1 LSTEISEQQILDALS
16 QVIDPE
22 LGKDIV
28 SLEFIKNLR
37 IAGGDV
43 SLDLELTTTACPLKD
58 KLKSEV
64 EAAVNSVE
72 GVNSVSVSLTAR
84 AQGAGAQ
91 ERKEHS
97 TDPWAGRAPIPGVD
111 KIIAVASGKGGVG
124 KSTVA
129 VNLATALA
137 ADGMKV
143 GLLDADVYGPSV
155 AMMMGVDAEEQL
167 KALGEKIIPIE
178 RHGVKMMSIAFL
190 MQGKRS
196 AVIWRGPMVAS
207 LAPAG
212 YRRRPADSG
221 ADRSDRRR
229 CHRHHSSA
237 HRRAGRL
244 ARNRDVSETRCAGH
258 RPGREHEQVCLP
270 RLRSSARPVP
280 PRRSRGGGEKL
291 QHAGD
296 RPRSHR
302 AVGRHPRRRG
312 HADRYRRSRVFRR
325 LCLARCSRFSG
336 RSAQVG
342 DGAAERFRLR
352 IKRFC
357 DISIVVSIVYNC

>member
-1 LSTEISEQQILDALS
+1 MSTEISEQQILDALS

-28 SLEFIKNLR
+28 SLGFIKNLR

-43 SLDLELTTTACPLKD
+43 SLDLELTTPACPLKD

-64 EAAVNSVE
+64 EAVVNSVE

-84 AQGAGAQ
+84 AQSAGAK

-155 AMMMGVDAEEQL
+155 AMMMGVDAGEQL

-207 LAPAG
+207 LVKQLLQQVLWGKLDVLVIDLPPGTGDAQLTLVQTVPIDGAVIVTTPQHIAALDASRGIEMFQKLDVPVIGLVENMSKFVCPECGAVHDLFPRGGVEEVEKNYSTPVIARVPIEPSVGIHGDEGTPTVIAAPE
-212 YRRRPADSG
+212 
-221 ADRSDRRR
+221 
-229 CHRHHSSA
+229 SSA
-237 HRRAGRL
+237 ASAL
-244 ARNRDVSETRCAGH
+244 RDAAASVA
-258 RPGREHEQVCLP
+258 
-270 RLRSSARPVP
+270 
-280 PRRSRGGGEKL
+280 
-291 QHAGD
+291 
-296 RPRSHR
+296 
-302 AVGRHPRRRG
+302 AV
-312 HADRYRRSRVFRR
+312 
-325 LCLARCSRFSG
+325 L
-336 RSAQVG
+336 
-342 DGAAERFRLR
+342 
-352 IKRFC
+352 K
-357 DISIVVSIVYNC
+357 

>member
-207 LAPAG
+207 LVKQLLQQVLWGKLDVLVIDLPPGTGDAQLTLVQTVPIDGAVIVTTPQHIAALDASRGIEMFQKLDVPVIGLVENMSKFVCPDCGAVHDLFPRGGVEEVEKNYSTTVIARVPIEPSVGIHGDEGTPTVIAAPE
-212 YRRRPADSG
+212 
-221 ADRSDRRR
+221 
-229 CHRHHSSA
+229 SSA
-237 HRRAGRL
+237 ASAL
-244 ARNRDVSETRCAGH
+244 RDAAASVA
-258 RPGREHEQVCLP
+258 
-270 RLRSSARPVP
+270 
-280 PRRSRGGGEKL
+280 
-291 QHAGD
+291 
-296 RPRSHR
+296 
-302 AVGRHPRRRG
+302 AV
-312 HADRYRRSRVFRR
+312 
-325 LCLARCSRFSG
+325 L
-336 RSAQVG
+336 
-342 DGAAERFRLR
+342 
-352 IKRFC
+352 K
-357 DISIVVSIVYNC
+357 